1 MISLTI
7 EEKAD
12 SDWNSRLLCSNQ
24 GTIYQTKEFSDYLQT
39 TTQEPIFLKFLD
51 SKGEIVGQLLISKKI
66 RTKLEKFSKIVG
78 GIKRGKNYVIK
89 WSYGPVIFDET
100 KSIEIYDKLVEYL
113 KSRNPLVNGT
123 THPFSTQLSENFK
136 NFFEIK
142 EWCTFILD
150 LQKNK
155 DEIYKNI
162 DKHSARKNIDRAI
175 KRGVIIEE
183 ITAQKN
189 LEEYN
194 NLINKKKKEMNSD
207 LISLEERKSHFNFL
221 SKVGYRGFLAKLD
234 GTPISGLFFSHFNKY
249 MIESGLARSSTDYE
263 KKLYSQDLIKWKI
276 IEWGIENNMNWFD
289 FAGANPKPEN
299 QKEEG
304 ILRYK
309 KKWGGK
315 KHLYYLIK
323 K

>member
-12 SDWNSRLLCSNQ
+12 ADWNTRLLGSKQ
-24 GTIYQTKEFSDYLQT
+24 GTIYQTKEFSDYLHT
-39 TTQEPIFLKFLD
+39 TTQEPIFLKFLG

-89 WSYGPVIFDET
+89 WSYGPIIFDDT
-100 KSIEIYDKLVEYL
+100 KSTEIYDKLVEYF
-113 KSRNPLVNGT
+113 KSRNPHVNGT
-123 THPFSTQLSENFK
+123 IHPFSPPVSKNFK

-155 DEIYKNI
+155 DEIHKNI

-175 KRGVIIEE
+175 KRGVVIEE
-183 ITAQKN
+183 INEQKN
-189 LEEYN
+189 LKEYN
-194 NLINKKKKEMNSD
+194 DLINEKKKEMNSD
-207 LISLEERKSHFNFL
+207 VISFKERKNHFHFL
-221 SKVGYRGFLAKLD
+221 SKVGYHGFLAKID
-234 GTPISGLFFSHFNKY
+234 NNPISGLFFSHFNKY
-249 MIESGLARSSTDYE
+249 MIESGLARSSIDYE

-289 FAGANPKPEN
+289 FAGANPNPIN
-299 QKEEG
+299 QKEAG

-315 KHLYYLIK
+315 QYPYYFIGK
-323 K
+323 

>member
-1 MISLTI
+1 MISLVI

-12 SDWNSRLLCSNQ
+12 INWNSRLLGSKQ
-24 GTIYQTKEFSDYLQT
+24 GTIYQTKEFSDYLRT
-39 TTQEPIFLKFLD
+39 TSQEPIFLKFLD
-51 SKGEIVGQLLISKKI
+51 SSGEIIGQLLISKKI
-66 RTKLEKFSKIVG
+66 RSKLEKFSKIVG
-78 GIKRGKNYVIK
+78 GIKRGKNHVMK
-89 WSYGPVIFDET
+89 WSYGPVIFNEK
-100 KSIEIYDKLVEYL
+100 KSDEIYDKLVEYL
-113 KSRNPLVNGT
+113 KARNPLVKGT
-123 THPFSTQLSENFK
+123 THPFSPPLSENFK

-162 DKHSARKNIDRAI
+162 DKHSARKNIDRSI
-175 KRGVIIEE
+175 NRGVVIEE
-183 ITAQKN
+183 IKGVKN

-194 NLINKKKKEMNSD
+194 NLINVKKKEMKSD
-207 LISLEERKSHFNFL
+207 EISLEERKSHFDFL

-234 GTPISGLFFSHFNKY
+234 GNPISGLFFSHFNKY
-249 MIESGLARSSTDYE
+249 MIESGLARSSIDYE

-289 FAGANPKPEN
+289 FAGANPNPDN
-299 QKEEG
+299 PKEDG

-315 KHLYYLIK
+315 KYAYYLIGK
-323 K
+323 